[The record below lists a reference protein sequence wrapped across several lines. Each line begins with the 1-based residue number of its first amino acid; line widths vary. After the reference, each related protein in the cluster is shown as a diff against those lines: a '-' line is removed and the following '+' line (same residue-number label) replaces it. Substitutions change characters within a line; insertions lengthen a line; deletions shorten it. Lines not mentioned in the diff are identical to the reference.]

1 MKTILILSLAVCAGA
16 GWAQTNTALPKIAP
30 GAKTDI
36 WSKTGYYDNNTR
48 EQVFMGNVRV
58 VDPKITLTCERLT
71 VDVPEEKKHLSHL
84 TAETNVVISFADEKN
99 STQKYHVT
107 AALAVYSYSVVG
119 SVTNETITFTGLPEQ
134 PPLVDTDQATI
145 TSEPLVW
152 DRVAGRF
159 IFTDYHIKLKQSL
172 TDTNGSSPLKL

>member
-1 MKTILILSLAVCAGA
+1 MKTILILLLAVYAVA
-16 GWAQTNTALPKIAP
+16 GWAQTGSLLPKIVP
-30 GAKTDI
+30 GQKTEI

-48 EQVFMGNVRV
+48 EQVFLGDVRV

-71 VDVPEEKKHLSHL
+71 VDVPEEKKHLSRL
-84 TAETNVVISFADEKN
+84 TAETNVVINFVDEKN
-99 STQKYHVT
+99 STQKYRVT
-107 AALAVYSYSVVG
+107 AARAVYSYTVVN

-159 IFTDYHIKLKQSL
+159 NFFNYHIKLKQSL
-172 TDTNGSSPLKL
+172 TDTNSASPLKF

>member
-1 MKTILILSLAVCAGA
+1 MKTILILLLAVYAVA
-16 GWAQTNTALPKIAP
+16 GWAQTGSLLPKIVP
-30 GAKTDI
+30 GQKTEI

-48 EQVFMGNVRV
+48 EQVFIGEVRV

-71 VDVPEEKKHLSHL
+71 VDVPEEKKHLSRL
-84 TAETNVVISFADEKN
+84 TAETNVVINFVDEKN
-99 STQKYHVT
+99 STQKYRVT
-107 AALAVYSYSVVG
+107 AARAVYSYTVVN

-159 IFTDYHIKLKQSL
+159 NFFNYHIKLKQSL
-172 TDTNGSSPLKL
+172 TDTNSASPLKF